1 MLRGYLS
8 PRHGASGDADGGY
21 GLQVWTAAAKILNKE
36 WRTADKRLSSSMGVG
51 RRANKLVTLEINL
64 LTK

>member
-1 MLRGYLS
+1 MVHPGE
-8 PRHGASGDADGGY
+8 ADGGY
-21 GLQVWTAAAKILNKE
+21 DLQLWTAAAKILDKQS
-36 WRTADKRLSSSMGVG
+36 RTVDKRLSSSMGVG